1 MVNYTCTIN
10 RKVRECFDYNLIA
23 EVSYETLICNFTL
36 HRQMNIL
43 LTIVLTQGR
52 RKERKEK
59 TIYCGHRV
67 YVRWFSMS
75 PWPRLHHHDIMTI
88 VELFFINSVRTCT
101 IRNKTSCYD
110 GALKTVQCT
119 TVVSNVL

>member
-43 LTIVLTQGR
+43 ITIVFTQGR

-59 TIYCGHRV
+59 KINLIVATESTLGGPPC
-67 YVRWFSMS
+67 
-75 PWPRLHHHDIMTI
+75 HHGLGYIIMT
-88 VELFFINSVRTCT
+88 
-101 IRNKTSCYD
+101 
-110 GALKTVQCT
+110 
-119 TVVSNVL
+119 